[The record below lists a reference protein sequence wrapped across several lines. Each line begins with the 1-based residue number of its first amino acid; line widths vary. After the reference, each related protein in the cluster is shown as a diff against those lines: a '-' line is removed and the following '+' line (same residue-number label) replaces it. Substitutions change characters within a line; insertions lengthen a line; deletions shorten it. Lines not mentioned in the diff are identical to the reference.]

1 MGAVDDVLRGGG
13 ACGALLR
20 QVDWAKTPVGPV
32 ETWPQSLRTAVGIV
46 LDSHYPLYVAWGPE
60 FVQFYND
67 AYRPICGRTKHPA
80 ALGQAAAVT
89 WPGRS
94 GTCWAPAGEHMRQTG
109 EAIFVNDL
117 MMPLDRNGFV
127 EECYFTYSHS
137 PARDESGAVA
147 GIFAA
152 LTETT
157 AQVIGTRRLG
167 TLQ

>member
-1 MGAVDDVLRGGG
+1 MGAVDDILRGGG

-20 QVDWAKTPVGPV
+20 QVDWAKTSLGPV

-46 LDSHYPLYVAWGPE
+46 LASDYPLYVAWGPE

-89 WPGRS
+89 WPEVWHMLGPGWER
-94 GTCWAPAGEHMRQTG
+94 MRQTG
-109 EAIFVNDL
+109 EALFVNDL

-137 PARDESGAVA
+137 PVRDESGDVA
-147 GIFAA
+147 GVFAA

-157 AQVIGTRRLG
+157 
-167 TLQ
+167 